1 MSKRPGKMGRRL
13 SRPLPTSPPPWAA
26 VSSGRRGERDQ
37 ACQHAG
43 FDKTG
48 SDSLGEP
55 QTFGIVTIYNGA
67 SRPPETAETEQS
79 PLVGGLGPSTP
90 GVHPW
95 GKNCPRGHR
104 GREVS
109 PWAGSQLARYSGA
122 RRAPGIWS
130 PGAGAGADLWQ
141 ACARLARWR
150 HQAGLTLS
158 RSPGPTPGLLH
169 WWIWGVG

>member
-1 MSKRPGKMGRRL
+1 MGQRL

-48 SDSLGEP
+48 SDSLGQP

-95 GKNCPRGHR
+95 GKNMGTGAARSLP
-104 GREVS
+104 GREASWPVTLE
-109 PWAGSQLARYSGA
+109 PGGPRASGA
-122 RRAPGIWS
+122 QVRELVQISGRPVPGS
-130 PGAGAGADLWQ
+130 PAGVIK
-141 ACARLARWR
+141 R
-150 HQAGLTLS
+150 
-158 RSPGPTPGLLH
+158 
-169 WWIWGVG
+169 V